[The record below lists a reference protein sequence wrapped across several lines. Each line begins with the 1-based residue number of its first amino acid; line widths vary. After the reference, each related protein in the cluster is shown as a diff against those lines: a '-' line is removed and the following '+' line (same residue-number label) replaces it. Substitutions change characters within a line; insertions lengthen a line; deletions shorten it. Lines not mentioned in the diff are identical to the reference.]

1 MDYQNITRRL
11 PPTRLAFLGSLL
23 LSFAAVYGT
32 FLVGR
37 DAVLYLDV
45 ARQISEEGP
54 RVAFR
59 VFNWPWF
66 SLLLA
71 GTHRLLPVP
80 LELTAYSWCAAF
92 LAGTC
97 ALLVAITQRFV
108 AGSGYWACLV
118 ALSIPAFNH
127 FRYDIIREF
136 GFWFFCVLAF
146 WLALRWQER
155 GGWRSPIL
163 VHLAI
168 VGAALFR
175 LEAAFLLA
183 AFALW
188 LAAEANTASGRLKL
202 LQFNLLPLLAA
213 GIGGVMLV
221 SIGGFSQSRV
231 DLFLSLIDP
240 RNAITQLDWM
250 AGKFADAALGK
261 ASADDA
267 RQIVFLGLLF
277 TLVAKF
283 LSGCGPFLIPLLYR
297 ANWQALGDYWR
308 KLRPLACAW
317 LLYFGILMF
326 FFVNMHFING
336 RYVSFL
342 HVLSVPFLTMA
353 LMRFA
358 RQWPRLSKIV
368 ITLAV
373 LVMLGNVVSLGA
385 KRTHFLE
392 ASAWLSSHTSPADA
406 VYYEDIRISYYAGR
420 GVPEALISRDEALS
434 AYSATRFRFFVL
446 TTKAEDA
453 RLQQWMAENKKRMV
467 QKFSNSKGDTVTIVG
482 D

>member
-1 MDYQNITRRL
+1 MDFQNITRRL

-37 DAVLYLDV
+37 DAVFYLDV
-45 ARQISEEGP
+45 ARQITEEGP

-80 LELTAYSWCAAF
+80 LELTAYLWCAAF

-108 AGSGYWACLV
+108 AGGGYWACLV
-118 ALSIPAFNH
+118 ALSIPTFNH
-127 FRYDIIREF
+127 LRYDIIREF

-155 GGWRSPIL
+155 GGWRGAIP

-175 LEAAFLLA
+175 LEAVFLLA

-188 LAAEANTASGRLKL
+188 LAAEANTASGRMKL
-202 LQFNLLPLLAA
+202 LQFNLLPLLVA
-213 GIGGVMLV
+213 GVGGVALMSV
-221 SIGGFSQSRV
+221 GGFSQSRV

-240 RNAITQLDWM
+240 RKVLTQLDWM
-250 AGKFADAALGK
+250 AGKFADAALAK

-283 LSGCGPFLIPLLYR
+283 LSGCGPFLIPLFFR
-297 ANWQALGDYWR
+297 SGWQAVGDYWR

-336 RYVSFL
+336 RYISFL

-353 LMRFA
+353 LMRFT
-358 RQWPRLSKIV
+358 RQWPRFSKIV
-368 ITLAV
+368 IAMTV
-373 LVMLGNVVSLGA
+373 LVMVGNVVSLGA

-392 ASAWLSSHTSPADA
+392 ASAWLTSHSRSTDPIF
-406 VYYEDIRISYYAGR
+406 YEDIRISYYAGR
-420 GVPEALISRDEALS
+420 GVPEALISREEALTADS
-434 AYSATRFRFFVL
+434 AARFRFFVL
-446 TTKAEDA
+446 TSRAGEA
-453 RLQQWMAENKKRMV
+453 QLQQWMAENKKRIV
-467 QKFSNSKGDTVTIVG
+467 EKFSNSKGDTVTIIG

>member
-1 MDYQNITRRL
+1 
-11 PPTRLAFLGSLL
+11 
-23 LSFAAVYGT
+23 
-32 FLVGR
+32 
-37 DAVLYLDV
+37 
-45 ARQISEEGP
+45 
-54 RVAFR
+54 
-59 VFNWPWF
+59 
-66 SLLLA
+66 
-71 GTHRLLPVP
+71 
-80 LELTAYSWCAAF
+80 
-92 LAGTC
+92 
-97 ALLVAITQRFV
+97 
-108 AGSGYWACLV
+108 
-118 ALSIPAFNH
+118 
-127 FRYDIIREF
+127 
-136 GFWFFCVLAF
+136 
-146 WLALRWQER
+146 
-155 GGWRSPIL
+155 
-163 VHLAI
+163 
-168 VGAALFR
+168 
-175 LEAAFLLA
+175 
-183 AFALW
+183 
-188 LAAEANTASGRLKL
+188 L

-240 RNAITQLDWM
+240 RNAMTQLDWM

-326 FFVNMHFING
+326 F
-336 RYVSFL
+336 
-342 HVLSVPFLTMA
+342 FLTMA